1 MPLDAYSP
9 CPGGR
14 DHKIRHCCP
23 DLLKDLQQLETMLQN
38 GQAAAAVTKIETL
51 EKTRA
56 DCACLKA
63 TKCAALRMASR
74 WDEYFD
80 LARAFAAAEPANPLA
95 LSESALAAAA
105 GGDAVEALETLI
117 DGIETTESGK
127 IYPALL
133 LPAVVTASR
142 LAEEEKIFPA
152 TALAKLVQA
161 FQPQNQDAAV
171 LLHRIYGR
179 RDLPLLLKELSFD
192 RKSPDEWIGTGRYNV
207 AVVQMATGQW
217 KKARAVLEELIPHAG
232 AWPYLWR
239 SLAAVRLWLCDE
251 AGAVDALSRFASD
264 KNVAYDDA
272 LDAETLLYFLR
283 DETDT
288 VEILQ
293 VTHAIGDDAKTL
305 EALLSAGDFVN
316 APFDPRR
323 YGDADHPAPN
333 HIFKA
338 LDRPFP
344 PDGTPFTAAN
354 TPILLGTVLLY
365 GRQTDRDARVELH
378 VRASNKERLVQ
389 RLAEIAPADF
399 GPETESLVLARLPWV
414 TNRIQPEFQFKPNA
428 EPDAEQ
434 LLALYRDYLMNV
446 FVPEWLDRPSA
457 DFGGISPK
465 AQAASSGDAI
475 KLAASVATLGALA
488 DKRSS
493 DMLTKALREKLGL
506 PEPTVLRA
514 PDDDNAALSFFNAL
528 AAWRWS
534 RVDLSNVS
542 AAVLGQLL
550 PVAQL
555 LGETKS
561 AEKFAKK
568 ILEQPAADNASNG
581 AIQARMLAYE
591 AALEAVSLESPPTK
605 AFELLEKAST
615 EAKKFGVS
623 DSRLNLREATLRLAT
638 GDAAGFQRTVEHL
651 AREHHNEPE
660 TMDVLQ
666 TMLIN
671 LGVLNPDGSPRQMRA
686 GDSTLN
692 GQLPAQELNAP
703 PQQSSGLWTPGSDEP
718 ASGGGK
724 LWTPD

>member
-38 GQAAAAVTKIETL
+38 GQAAAAVTKIEAL
-51 EKTRA
+51 EKTHP

-63 TKCAALRMASR
+63 TQCAALRMASR
-74 WDEYFD
+74 WDEYFE

-95 LSESALAAAA
+95 LSEAALATAA
-105 GGDAVEALETLI
+105 GGDAVEALEKLI
-117 DGIETTESGK
+117 DGIETTEPGK
-127 IYPALL
+127 IHPALL

-152 TALAKLVQA
+152 VALAKLVQA

-192 RKSPDEWIGTGRYNV
+192 RKSPDEWLGTGRYNV

-217 KKARAVLEELIPHAG
+217 KKARAVLEELVPHAD

-239 SLAAVRLWLCDE
+239 SLATVRLWLCDE
-251 AGAVDALSRFASD
+251 IGAVDALTRFAVD
-264 KNVAYDDA
+264 KNVARDDA

-283 DETDT
+283 DESDT

-293 VTHAIGDDAKTL
+293 VTHPIGDDAKTL
-305 EALLSAGDFVN
+305 EALLSANDFVN
-316 APFDPRR
+316 VPFDPRR

-344 PDGTPFTAAN
+344 PEGTPFTVEN

-378 VRASNKERLVQ
+378 VMASNKEQLVSRLE
-389 RLAEIAPADF
+389 AIAPNDF
-399 GPETESLVLARLPWV
+399 RPETESLVMARLPWV
-414 TNRIQPEFQFKPNA
+414 TNRLQPEFQFKPNA
-428 EPDAEQ
+428 ELNAEQ
-434 LLALYRDYLMNV
+434 LLTLYRDYLTNV

-457 DFGGISPK
+457 DFGGLSPNALSK
-465 AQAASSGDAI
+465 QGGGEI
-475 KLAASVATLGALA
+475 QLAGAVATLGALA
-488 DKRSS
+488 EKRLS
-493 DMLTKALREKLGL
+493 DTLTKALREKLGL
-506 PEPTVLRA
+506 PEPAVLHA
-514 PDDDNAALSFFNAL
+514 PDDDAAALAFFNTL
-528 AAWRWS
+528 AAWRWN

-561 AEKFAKK
+561 AEKFAEK
-568 ILEQPAADNASNG
+568 ILEQPAAAGASNEV
-581 AIQARMLAYE
+581 IQARLLAYE
-591 AALEAVSLESPPTK
+591 VALEAASLESSAK
-605 AFELLEKAST
+605 VFELLEQAKA
-615 EAKKFGVS
+615 EAKQFGVS
-623 DSRLNLREATLRLAT
+623 DSRLNLREATLRLAA
-638 GDAAGFQRTVEHL
+638 GDAVGFQRTVEHL

-660 TMDVLQ
+660 TMNALQ
-666 TMLIN
+666 GMLIN
-671 LGVLNPDGSPRQMRA
+671 LGVLNPDGSPRQMGA
-686 GDSTLN
+686 GADGLN
-692 GQLPAQELNAP
+692 AAAPQQDFAAP
-703 PQQSSGLWTPGSDEP
+703 PQQSSGLWTPGKDEP
-718 ASGGGK
+718 ASGGGGK